1 MQVLLLVSRETFFER
16 VSNTVKLGVVKKVN
30 TQKSRKTEKGVENE
44 GKSVTHLTFG
54 STFCNM
60 KMTIFLSNFSHFSHR
75 KNPHEFLRNALN
87 L

>member
-1 MQVLLLVSRETFFER
+1 MQVLLLVYRETFFER

-30 TQKSRKTEKGVENE
+30 TQKSRKNEKGVENE

-60 KMTIFLSNFSHFSHR
+60 KMTTIFLSTS
-75 KNPHEFLRNALN
+75 EEQTFLSPEKPTQNSF
-87 L
+87 

>member
-1 MQVLLLVSRETFFER
+1 MQILLHVSEETFFER

-30 TQKSRKTEKGVENE
+30 TQKSRKNEKGV

-60 KMTIFLSNFSHFSHR
+60 KMTTIFLSTS
-75 KNPHEFLRNALN
+75 EEQTFLSPEKPTQNSF
-87 L
+87 